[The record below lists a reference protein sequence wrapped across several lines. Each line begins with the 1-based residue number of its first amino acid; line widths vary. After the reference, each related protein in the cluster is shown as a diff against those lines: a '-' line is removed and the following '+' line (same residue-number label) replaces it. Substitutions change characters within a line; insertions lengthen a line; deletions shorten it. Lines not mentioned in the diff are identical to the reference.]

1 MIEDPLGYNE
11 DLTIGDGLNEDI
23 SYQKASTEESSNQ
36 ENIEANIQAVETL
49 QEEII
54 KELEKEPEKE
64 PVQLDSDRIVSKRA
78 YH

>member
-1 MIEDPLGYNE
+1 MLCCVVSESVSLHCIL
-11 DLTIGDGLNEDI
+11 IAFKV
-23 SYQKASTEESSNQ
+23 QKASTEESSNQ

-54 KELEKEPEKE
+54 KELVKEPEKE